1 MLDLT
6 DIKKLKNALDKLE
19 YQLEN
24 HQQDKSVEVNLAE
37 IIANFKQNLD
47 FNLFNGID
55 EKLKLIQAAIC
66 DEKGLGRLNLLL
78 ANAKVP
84 KKYYDIFYNMLR
96 GGVDKLVC
104 VDCGAHA
111 GLISDIMLHCE
122 AFVYAF
128 EPNLH
133 LQKFLRRKYKN
144 NDNIKLYQK
153 AVATFNGTTDFLIF
167 EKRNLSQGNRILK
180 SKQDKNTSKSY
191 KVEVVD
197 ICEFIEKEILKEVDK
212 IYFLKL
218 DIEGAEFEIL
228 EKLIERKLYKNIE
241 FIAVETHEY
250 MFEDGNKKLQNIKS
264 LIEKFKISNILL
276 DWC

>member
-84 KKYYDIFYNMLR
+84 KNIMTFFIVFY
-96 GGVDKLVC
+96 GG
-104 VDCGAHA
+104 G
-111 GLISDIMLHCE
+111 GLI
-122 AFVYAF
+122 
-128 EPNLH
+128 N
-133 LQKFLRRKYKN
+133 
-144 NDNIKLYQK
+144 
-153 AVATFNGTTDFLIF
+153 
-167 EKRNLSQGNRILK
+167 
-180 SKQDKNTSKSY
+180 
-191 KVEVVD
+191 
-197 ICEFIEKEILKEVDK
+197 
-212 IYFLKL
+212 
-218 DIEGAEFEIL
+218 
-228 EKLIERKLYKNIE
+228 
-241 FIAVETHEY
+241 
-250 MFEDGNKKLQNIKS
+250 
-264 LIEKFKISNILL
+264 
-276 DWC
+276 